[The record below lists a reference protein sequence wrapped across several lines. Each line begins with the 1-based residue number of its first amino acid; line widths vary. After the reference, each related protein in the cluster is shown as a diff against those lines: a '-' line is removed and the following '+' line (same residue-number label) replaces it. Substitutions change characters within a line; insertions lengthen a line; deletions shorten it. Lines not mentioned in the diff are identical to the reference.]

1 MEFNQL
7 KTSFM
12 KQTAIDV
19 SRFEGMSEL
28 SIEQLQC
35 IEGGGPSPE
44 TSFWY
49 DLPYLAGATLKAA
62 WTFAKSAVEYQHSLP
77 ANLKK

>member
-1 MEFNQL
+1 
-7 KTSFM
+7 M

-19 SRFEGMSEL
+19 SRFVGMSEL
-28 SIEQLQC
+28 SIDQLQC
-35 IEGGGPSPE
+35 IDGGGPSPE

-49 DLPYLAGATLKAA
+49 DWPYLAGAALASA
-62 WTFAKSAVEYQHSLP
+62 WELARTATKYQNSLP